1 MKCFFFAYHFIVDTI
16 NAKIKAI
23 LIEEWEKL
31 YEKEWLHSIAL
42 ILISFFYLVFEG
54 GQNHFVFAQ

>member
-42 ILISFFYLVFEG
+42 MLISFFYLVFEAA
-54 GQNHFVFAQ
+54 VP